1 MTGGGHG
8 RAFWLTWGV
17 AGLLTVAALVVYALA
32 VPRGR
37 LLASAATTPTVTQPP
52 ATAPAPGI
60 PLTPTRGGSDQPLRQ
75 PAVYSSHHGRLNLT
89 LVASQR
95 RVMIAGQSVLAKVYG
110 DSFTAPTLMVK
121 PGDMI
126 RIKLVN
132 HLNEPTNLH
141 FHGLAVSP
149 GGHAD
154 NIFISVNPGK
164 SFQYA
169 FRLPRS
175 APTGTFWYHSHE
187 MVPMSEMTRYPN
199 AFSEEQVF
207 DGLSG
212 LIEVQGLNDDLPRGL
227 RHVTQRYL
235 ALRDVQVADGAIVAS
250 NINSNALT
258 TRLVDGQ
265 LQPRITIAPGQTE
278 LWHIA
283 NIGADIFYRLALPGH
298 RFDVIAQDGH
308 PVIHAQPETTLLLPP
323 GKRFDVLVTGG
334 RRGDAPLQTLFYNE
348 GDDHYPQTTLATV
361 VTTGR
366 ARRPQPRPNV
376 ISWASVDLAYAPVV
390 RRRVVV
396 FSENRAGTIFY
407 IDGQSY
413 DPKKIN
419 FHATVNT
426 TEQWTIV
433 NHTDETH
440 PFHMHTYPM
449 QLISVNG
456 VPQTFNGYQDEI
468 VLPPHGY
475 IVARINFATYTGI
488 TVFHCHILA
497 HEDAGMMANIQVSKK

>member
-1 MTGGGHG
+1 MRGRVGGL
-8 RAFWLTWGV
+8 RRWLVWV
-17 AGLLTVAALVVYALA
+17 AAVLLTVAGLVTYAVA
-32 VPRGR
+32 VPHDR
-37 LLASAATTPTVTQPP
+37 LAADAATTPTVTQPA
-52 ATAPAPGI
+52 ATAPPSGV
-60 PLTPTRGGSDQPLRQ
+60 PLTPAPAGTGRPLAA
-75 PAVYSSHHGRLNLT
+75 PPVYASHDGELNVT

-95 RVMIAGQSVLAKVYG
+95 RVTIAGRRILAKVYG
-110 DSFTAPTLMVK
+110 DSFVAPTLEVR

-132 HLNEPTNLH
+132 HLGEPTNLH
-141 FHGLAVSP
+141 FHGLEVSP

-154 NIFISVNPGK
+154 NIFVSVDPGK

-187 MVPMSEMTRYPN
+187 MVPMSQMARYPN
-199 AFSEEQVF
+199 AYSEEQVF

-212 LIEVQGLNDDLPRGL
+212 LIEVQGLSADLPPAL
-227 RHVTQRYL
+227 RHVAQRYL
-235 ALRDVQVADGAIVAS
+235 SLRDVQVADGAVATG
-250 NINSNALT
+250 NINSNGPT

-265 LQPRITIAPGQTE
+265 LQPRITIAPGQTQ

-298 RFDVIAQDGH
+298 SFDVIAQDGH
-308 PVIHAQPETTLLLPP
+308 PVIHARPQRTLLLPP
-323 GKRFDVLVTGG
+323 GKRFDVLVRGG
-334 RRGDAPLQTLFYNE
+334 RRGVTPLETLFYNE
-348 GDDHYPQTTLATV
+348 GDDHYPQRTLATM

-366 ARRPQPRPNV
+366 ARRPERAPSV
-376 ISWASVDLAYAPVV
+376 ISWGSVDLAYAHVV

-396 FSENRAGTIFY
+396 FSENRAGSVFY

-413 DPKKIN
+413 DPAKID
-419 FHATVNT
+419 FHARVNT
-426 TEQWTIV
+426 VEQWTIA

-449 QLISVNG
+449 QLMSING
-456 VPQTFNGYQDEI
+456 VPQGFNGYQDEI

-475 IVARINFATYTGI
+475 VVARIDFADYTGI

-497 HEDAGMMANIQVSKK
+497 HEDAGMMANIEVSR